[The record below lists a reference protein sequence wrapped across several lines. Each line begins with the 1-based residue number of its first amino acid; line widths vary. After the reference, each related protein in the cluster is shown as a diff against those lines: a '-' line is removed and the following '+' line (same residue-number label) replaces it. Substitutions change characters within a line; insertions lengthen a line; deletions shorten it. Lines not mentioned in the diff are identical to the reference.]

1 MSSSNLDLVRALFE
15 RFDRGDTDALLEF
28 ISDDFVMEIPPSM
41 SAEPDVYEGRAGA
54 LRYLRGFDGLIE
66 DVRFE
71 PLELIEEGEQV
82 LASLRLTGRG
92 VTSGIEVTQLAAVVI
107 SIDEGKVTRME
118 SHPDLAS
125 ARQSLRELG

>member
-1 MSSSNLDLVRALFE
+1 MAGSKLDLVRALFE

-28 ISDDFVMEIPPSM
+28 ISDDFVLDVPPSM

-82 LASLRLTGRG
+82 IASVRLTGRG
-92 VTSGIEVTQLAAVVI
+92 AASGIEVTQLAAVLI
-107 SIDEGKVTRME
+107 SIDEGRVTRMR
-118 SHPDLAS
+118 SYPDVAS
-125 ARQSLRELG
+125 AREGVRELG